1 MATAAKERLASLA
14 SHLASPSAPKP
25 DWPRALEA
33 LKSAFPASQLSLDL
47 ATREKHGQ
55 SWGSL
60 LPPSP
65 PAAVVHALSAADVV
79 AVVRIAT
86 SCGIVLIPTG
96 GRTALE
102 GQFTATCCSPLAED
116 SWNGVVKGKTKPG
129 DRPTIHVSLSRMNQ
143 VLALHER
150 DFQAIVQ
157 PGIGWQ
163 GLNAYL
169 AERGVKLAFPVDPAP
184 GSEFGGMAGVAG
196 SGTNAEWIQSMEVVL
211 MDGSVIRTKGSNR
224 ARTLGIITELTVR
237 LAPVVPLKVALTSFP
252 TVQQAVSTVVSML
265 SSGLTPTSLELLD
278 GTSIKGL
285 NLAKLLP
292 DALPE
297 EPTVLMRFSNP
308 SEAVN
313 QASLETVKAIVQRE
327 GGRELR
333 IAKDDQEN
341 EELWKARKSQYWS
354 QQLLIGEGCRTLIT
368 DVCVP
373 ISRLAEFVDRSEVL
387 VHDSGCIAPIVAH
400 IGDGNVHRAILWRG
414 KEGETTRPREVETLA
429 KKLVELALELEGTC
443 AGEHGI
449 GLTKRKYL
457 KAELG
462 DSTLALMRT
471 VKRALDP
478 LNLLN
483 PDKVLFPEGEE
494 QWA

>member
-1 MATAAKERLASLA
+1 
-14 SHLASPSAPKP
+14 
-25 DWPRALEA
+25 
-33 LKSAFPASQLSLDL
+33 
-47 ATREKHGQ
+47 
-55 SWGSL
+55 
-60 LPPSP
+60 
-65 PAAVVHALSAADVV
+65 
-79 AVVRIAT
+79 
-86 SCGIVLIPTG
+86 
-96 GRTALE
+96 
-102 GQFTATCCSPLAED
+102 
-116 SWNGVVKGKTKPG
+116 
-129 DRPTIHVSLSRMNQ
+129 
-143 VLALHER
+143 
-150 DFQAIVQ
+150 
-157 PGIGWQ
+157 
-163 GLNAYL
+163 
-169 AERGVKLAFPVDPAP
+169 
-184 GSEFGGMAGVAG
+184 MAGVAG
-196 SGTNAEWIQSMEVVL
+196 SGTNAGALLSRSSCALLQALGVYSTTSIITVAVGYGTLRAEWIQSMEVVL

-224 ARTLGIITELTVR
+224 ARAVLLPGRASRRVLSSADTIERSAGKSTTGWDTGRLFLGSEGTLGVRPLHSHDIDAHLLTTLLLQIITELTVR

-341 EELWKARKSQYWS
+341 EELWKARKVSSPLPVGYLASTLELRLTLPARCVSYSRNIGRSNCSSAKGAVLSYVLSSLPSLVPEPLLTLVDSSQ
-354 QQLLIGEGCRTLIT
+354 IT

-449 GLTKRKYL
+449 GYVP
-457 KAELG
+457 
-462 DSTLALMRT
+462 SLAVIQADCAWTCHLP
-471 VKRALDP
+471 A
-478 LNLLN
+478 
-483 PDKVLFPEGEE
+483 
-494 QWA
+494 